1 LPTQNEPLNTFPIQ
15 QFINKVKSA
24 DFSKSKQVMLD
35 IAEAKALAYALGA
48 TMARLEGDLEKLVAE
63 SKSTDNEVIQVNVDA
78 GSKW

>member
-1 LPTQNEPLNTFPIQ
+1 
-15 QFINKVKSA
+15 
-24 DFSKSKQVMLD
+24 MLD

>member
-24 DFSKSKQVMLD
+24 DHSKSKQVMLD
-35 IAEAKALAYALGA
+35 ISEAKALAFALGA

-63 SKSTDNEVIQVNVDA
+63 SKSTDNEIIQVNVDA

>member
-1 LPTQNEPLNTFPIQ
+1 MPTQNEPLNTFPIQ